1 MLQHSS
7 SSLAHSIITPSKA
20 STVTTPENNN
30 YHNSSSNSQT
40 NQHQFNSLPF
50 DPLMTSS
57 MSIKEEEENEE
68 LENQNKVTTSL
79 FNDFRQHPSISASNK
94 TEDSRPALKSEP
106 TPAAAPPVT
115 PKQLSYDVWDL
126 VPGQTNL
133 SGSSAGKGF
142 NSTLF

>member
-1 MLQHSS
+1 
-7 SSLAHSIITPSKA
+7 
-20 STVTTPENNN
+20 
-30 YHNSSSNSQT
+30 
-40 NQHQFNSLPF
+40 
-50 DPLMTSS
+50 MTSS

-79 FNDFRQHPSISASNK
+79 FNDFRQQQPSSSASNK
-94 TEDSRPALKSEP
+94 TEDSRPTLKSEP

-142 NSTLF
+142 EFYSVS